1 MICSFWASIFSNR
14 LLGMLFSYLGNSCMP
29 RVFRPM
35 LVAILLSILVPNMSP
50 ILLRTCKYE
59 GLINPI
65 NLYLP
70 IPIVSFLPNGIFITI
85 LLLDLHK
92 SPHFYMRKLD
102 FPYLIKVSLKLMR
115 LKRCNFMDWGR
126 LGWDWLIML
135 IRLRKY
141 KSFIT

>member
-14 LLGMLFSYLGNSCMP
+14 LLGMFFSYLENSCMP
-29 RVFRPM
+29 RVFRLM
-35 LVAILLSILVPNMSP
+35 LVAILLSTLVPNMSL

-65 NLYLP
+65 ILYLP

-92 SPHFYMRKLD
+92 LPHFYMHKLD
-102 FPYLIKVSLKLMR
+102 FPYSIKVSLKLMR

-126 LGWDWLIML
+126 LELDWLIML

-141 KSFIT
+141 KLSIT